1 MESLVVFS
9 GGMDST
15 VLLMQEGR
23 SKGFQNVMAVSF
35 NYGQRHVRELQ
46 AAQAITSLLGVQW
59 MVVDMAGVFSHMK
72 KEGGSSLL
80 FGQEVPDG
88 HYAQANMVATIV
100 PNRNM
105 IMLSVAVGIAESMN
119 IPLVCTAVHSGDHF
133 IYPDCRPEFIANMR
147 AAVWEAT
154 EKRVTVFAPFSSYTK
169 AQIAQIG
176 SNIGAPLHLSWSC
189 YKGGSIHCGTCG
201 TCVERIEAFR
211 DGGVSDP
218 TVYEDFE
225 RGLELVA
232 S

>member
-15 VLLMQEGR
+15 VLLTQEVR
-23 SKGFQNVMAVSF
+23 TKGSQNVLAVSF
-35 NYGQRHVRELQ
+35 DYGQRHVRELQ
-46 AAQAITSLLGVQW
+46 AAQAIVSLLEVEW
-59 MVVDMAGVFSHMK
+59 TIVNLASVFAHMK
-72 KEGGSSLL
+72 REGGSSLL

-105 IMLSVAVGIAESMN
+105 IMLSIAAGLAESRE
-119 IPLVCTAVHSGDHF
+119 IPVVCTAVHAGDHF
-133 IYPDCRPEFIANMR
+133 IYPDCRPEFIADLR
-147 AAVWEAT
+147 AAVWDAT
-154 EKRVTVFAPFSSYTK
+154 EKRVTLEAPFSSLTK
-169 AQIAQIG
+169 AGIAQLG
-176 SNIGAPLHLSWSC
+176 SNIGAPLYLSWSC

-211 DGGVSDP
+211 DAGVSDP

-225 RGLELVA
+225 KGLELVA